1 MTREEKQAAI
11 EVLKGE
17 LESTPAFYLTD
28 SSTMTVAQINSFRRI
43 CFKEGVRFQVA
54 KNTLIQKALESIDGE
69 RYAEVIELLHGPTS
83 IMISDNAKLPA
94 KILKDF
100 RKRSERP
107 VLKGAFIDTAT
118 YKGDDQ
124 IDVLSKLKSKEE
136 LIGEIIGLLQ
146 SPAKNVISALQS
158 GGQKLAGI
166 VKTLQERPE

>member
-1 MTREEKQAAI
+1 MTKEEKQAAI

-28 SSTMTVAQINSFRRI
+28 SSTMTVAQINDFRRI
-43 CFKEGVRFQVA
+43 CFKEGIRFQVA

-83 IMISDNAKLPA
+83 IMISDNIKLPA
-94 KILKDF
+94 TVLKAF
-100 RKRSERP
+100 RKGKERP
-107 VLKGAFIDTAT
+107 KLKGAFIDTAT

-124 IDVLSKLKSKEE
+124 LDVLAKLKSKEE
-136 LIGEIIGLLQ
+136 LVGEIIGLLQ

-158 GGQKLAGI
+158 GGQKIAGI